1 MSKTSS
7 IGRSWGSIL
16 NSAMNR
22 VALILLVLFMLG
34 FAVLFTT
41 ALAIG
46 SAWDLTGGYC
56 LRRLR
61 PARAQ

>member
-22 VALILLVLFMLG
+22 VALVLLLSFMLV
-34 FAVLFTT
+34 FALLFTA

-46 SAWDLTGGYC
+46 SAWELTGGNL
-56 LRRLR
+56 LRRFR